1 METRLAICRG
11 KIIRYR
17 IIMTAGNYCIAVAC
31 GGEQAAIENL
41 TPRREEIEALAVK
54 LRKGRVTPVALRDVV
69 EDWLLR

>member
-17 IIMTAGNYCIAVAC
+17 IIMKAGNYGIAVAY

>member
-1 METRLAICRG
+1 MKTRLAICRG
-11 KIIRYR
+11 RLIRYR
-17 IIMTAGNYCIAVAC
+17 IITTGENYGIAVAY

>member
-1 METRLAICRG
+1 
-11 KIIRYR
+11 
-17 IIMTAGNYCIAVAC
+17 MTAGNYGIAVAC

-41 TPRREEIEALAVK
+41 TPRWEEIEALAVK